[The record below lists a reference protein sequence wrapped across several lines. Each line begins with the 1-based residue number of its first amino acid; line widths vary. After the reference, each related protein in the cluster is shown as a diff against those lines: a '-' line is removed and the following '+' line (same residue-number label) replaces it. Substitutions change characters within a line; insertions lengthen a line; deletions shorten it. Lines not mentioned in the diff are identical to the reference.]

1 MITASAMKELI
12 EFDFSDFQQNKT
24 LLNLRFFFLNNCRYE
39 KRQGL
44 SHIFFV
50 LLFNVLMLRQHFIKF
65 CVPC

>member
-24 LLNLRFFFLNNCRYE
+24 LLNLRFFKKICRYE

-44 SHIFFV
+44 SHIFFFV
-50 LLFNVLMLRQHFIKF
+50 F
-65 CVPC
+65 